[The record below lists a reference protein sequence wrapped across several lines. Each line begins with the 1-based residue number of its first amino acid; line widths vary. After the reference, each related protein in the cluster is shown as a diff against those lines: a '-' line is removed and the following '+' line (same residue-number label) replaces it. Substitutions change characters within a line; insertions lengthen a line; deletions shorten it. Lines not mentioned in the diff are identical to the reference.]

1 MAGRSGG
8 RCGHRGAVFDVLY
21 RPGAVHFAVVSLQ
34 LRLLWAAQ
42 KAGPGVLGRL
52 GRGGGA
58 RDVTAGGGLYPVA
71 RNKRPG
77 HVHQRGRRPRAAVGQ
92 RRLDYRAAASL
103 LCGGRTDAALID
115 DRHAPIPHPHHA
127 DAVGALCHPRA
138 LFNAPLDRLRHHRR
152 GGGYLRR
159 RLGAHG

>member
-8 RCGHRGAVFDVLY
+8 RCGHRGAVLDVLY
-21 RPGAVHFAVVSLQ
+21 RPSAVHFAVVSLQ

-58 RDVTAGGGLYPVA
+58 RDVTAGGGLHPMA

-77 HVHQRGRRPRAAVGQ
+77 HLRQRGRRPRAAVGQ

-138 LFNAPLDRLRHHRR
+138 LLDAPLDRLRHHRR

-159 RLGAHG
+159 RLSAHG

>member
-1 MAGRSGG
+1 MAGRRCRG
-8 RCGHRGAVFDVLY
+8 CGHRGAVFDVLY
-21 RPGAVHFAVVSLQ
+21 RPGAIHFAAAGLQ

-42 KAGPGVLGRL
+42 KAGPGILGRL
-52 GRGGGA
+52 GRSGGA
-58 RDVTAGGGLYPVA
+58 RDVTAGGGLHPVA

-77 HVHQRGRRPRAAVGQ
+77 HVRQRGRRPRAAFSQ
-92 RRLDYRAAASL
+92 RRLDYRAAATL
-103 LCGGRTDAALID
+103 LCRGRTDAALID

-138 LFNAPLDRLRHHRR
+138 LFDAPLDRLRHHRR
-152 GGGYLRR
+152 GGGDLRR

>member
-8 RCGHRGAVFDVLY
+8 RCGHRGAVLDVLY
-21 RPGAVHFAVVSLQ
+21 RPSAVHFAVVSLQ

-58 RDVTAGGGLYPVA
+58 RDVTAGGGLHPMA

-77 HVHQRGRRPRAAVGQ
+77 HLRQRGRRPRAAVGQ

-115 DRHAPIPHPHHA
+115 DRNAPIPHPHHA
-127 DAVGALCHPRA
+127 DAVGSLCYPGT
-138 LFNAPLDRLRHHRR
+138 LFGAPLDRLRHHRR
-152 GGGYLRR
+152 GRCDLRSR
-159 RLGAHG
+159 FGAHG